1 MEPPFDDPDMRD
13 DPPPRG
19 SRANFSTW
27 FFVALA
33 IALLLAG
40 GAYWLASRPNSGEI
54 EIVVS
59 TPEPAGPVVA
69 QIDGEVR
76 NPGVYTLAPG
86 ARVEDGIAAAGGVTE
101 RADLDNLN
109 RAALLGDGQR
119 IVIPARSSAGA
130 AESGDSSG
138 GPDEATEN
146 APTGAPVDLNT
157 AGPALL
163 QTLPGIGEVR
173 AQAIIDW
180 RDTNGLFTSVDD
192 LLSISGIGPV
202 IVEDLR
208 ALVIP

>member
-1 MEPPFDDPDMRD
+1 MEPPFDDPEISD

-27 FFVALA
+27 LFVALA

-76 NPGVYTLAPG
+76 NPGVYTLAAG

-119 IVIPARSSAGA
+119 IVVPARSSAGA
-130 AESGDSSG
+130 ADGGDSSG
-138 GPDEATEN
+138 GPDAAAVI
-146 APTGAPVDLNT
+146 APIAGPVDLNT

-208 ALVIP
+208 PLVIP